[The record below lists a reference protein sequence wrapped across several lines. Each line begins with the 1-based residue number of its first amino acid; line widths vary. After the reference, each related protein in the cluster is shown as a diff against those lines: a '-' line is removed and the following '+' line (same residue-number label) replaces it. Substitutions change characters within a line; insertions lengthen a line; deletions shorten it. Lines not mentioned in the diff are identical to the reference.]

1 MKQTLRTRA
10 IALLIG
16 IALLMGSFYFPAAA
30 DTVLLGDLDADSS
43 ITVSD
48 ARTALRMAIG
58 LERRSDGYILIA
70 DVNTDG
76 RVTTGDARAIL
87 RVAIGLE
94 NFGGRTV
101 EAELTPYSQYGQLP
115 TYIPPAPVISA
126 PSGTFTFVY
135 YGWGHC
141 VGLSQYGAIIMA
153 QAGYPYESILG
164 YYFSGGV
171 LVKGGGY
178 PETSYYAGEYLNTY
192 ELLCRIVAQEIGGAG
207 DAPEALKSQA
217 VAVFTLMKYYNFSIS
232 TKYTVGY
239 AMELSRY
246 NNLPSSLKTTIREAV
261 KAVIGEYIAVAS
273 DPNLKPAL
281 TVYGSM
287 VAGRT
292 LSAKEVW
299 GYSEFPVSVSSP
311 FEASLPNFATVKNY
325 TKDEIYA
332 KIRANLPGATL
343 SADPAQWIR
352 ITKHDGS
359 LDANRGY
366 VFEVMVGDQ
375 VLSGLDA
382 LTNKLGLRLGSPC
395 YTVTYTP

>member
-1 MKQTLRTRA
+1 MKRMLYTRA
-10 IALLIG
+10 AALLLVVS
-16 IALLMGSFYFPAAA
+16 LLVGSFCFSASA
-30 DTVLLGDLDADSS
+30 DAVLLGDLDQNGE
-43 ITVSD
+43 ITVAD
-48 ARTALRMAIG
+48 ARTVLRMAVG
-58 LERRSDGYILIA
+58 LDRRSGGFLSVA
-70 DVNTDG
+70 DVNGDG
-76 RVTTGDARAIL
+76 SVTTGDARTVL
-87 RVAIGLE
+87 RAALALE
-94 NFGGRTV
+94 SLGGKTV
-101 EAELTPYSQYGQLP
+101 EVDLNPFSQYGQLP
-115 TYIPPAPVISA
+115 TYIPPAPVINA

-153 QAGYPYESILG
+153 QAGYPYEAILG

-192 ELLCRIVAQEIGGAG
+192 ELLCRIVAQEISGAG
-207 DAPEALKSQA
+207 DASEALKSQA

-246 NNLPSSLKTTIREAV
+246 NNLPSSLKTTIQNAV
-261 KAVIGEYIAVAS
+261 SAVIGEYIAVAN
-273 DPNLKPAL
+273 DPNLRPAL

-311 FEASLPNFATVKNY
+311 FEASLPGFATVKTY
-325 TKDEIYA
+325 TRDEIYA
-332 KIRANLPGATL
+332 KICANLPGAVL

>member
-1 MKQTLRTRA
+1 MKRTLHKRC
-10 IALLIG
+10 IALLIS
-16 IALLMGSFYFPAAA
+16 AVLLLASFCFPASA
-30 DTVLLGDLDADSS
+30 DTVLLGDLDGDSQIS
-43 ITVSD
+43 VSD
-48 ARTALRMAIG
+48 ARTALRMAVG
-58 LERRSDGYILIA
+58 LERRSGDYVLVA
-70 DVNTDG
+70 DVNADG
-76 RVTTGDARAIL
+76 NVTTGDARAIL
-87 RVAIGLE
+87 RVAMELDS
-94 NFGGRTV
+94 FGGKTV
-101 EAELTPYSQYGQLP
+101 EADLNPYSQFGSLP
-115 TYIPPAPVISA
+115 TYIPPAPAINA

-153 QAGYPYESILG
+153 QAGFPYEYILG

-207 DAPEALKSQA
+207 DAPEALKAQA
-217 VAVFTLMKYYNFSIS
+217 VAVFTLMKYYNFSVS

-261 KAVIGEYIAVAS
+261 KSVIGEYIAVAT

-311 FEASLPNFATVKNY
+311 FEASLPGFATVKTY
-325 TKDEIYA
+325 TRDEIYA
-332 KIRANLPGATL
+332 KICANLPGAVL

-359 LDANRGY
+359 LDADRGY

-375 VLSGLDA
+375 ALSGLDA
-382 LTNKLGLRLGSPC
+382 LTNKLGLQLGSPC